1 MPRRRVAALLLAGI
15 AALPA
20 CGDDP
25 VDDESDLAVVNDSA
39 CDLVI
44 YVDGREALPV
54 PAGSDATLNDI
65 GNGRHVIEAL
75 DQRGRLVAR
84 RSVELAVG
92 EDLYWTLDD
101 C

>member
-1 MPRRRVAALLLAGI
+1 MRLRRLAALLLA
-15 AALPA
+15 AVALLPA

-39 CDLVI
+39 CDLVL

-54 PAGSDATLNDI
+54 AAGSDATLNDI
-65 GNGRHVIEAL
+65 GSGRHIIEVL
-75 DQRGRLVAR
+75 DHRGRLVAR
-84 RSVELAVG
+84 RSVELAPG
-92 EDLYWTLDD
+92 EDFFWTLDD

>member
-1 MPRRRVAALLLAGI
+1 MRLSRLAALLLAGVVV
-15 AALPA
+15 LPA

-25 VDDESDLAVVNDSA
+25 VDEESDLAVVNDSA

-54 PAGSDATLNDI
+54 AAGSDATLNDI
-65 GNGRHVIEAL
+65 GSGRHVIEAL
-75 DQRGRLVAR
+75 DRRGRLVTR
-84 RSVELAVG
+84 RSVELAPG
-92 EDLYWTLDD
+92 EDFYWTLDD